1 MAGVLL
7 VLAGAACLVGCGSSG
22 GDTSVSMAASR
33 RPDVDQARVQQGNL
47 ALPAD
52 TAFNYTK
59 FTSGQ
64 EGQSARGDS
73 EVIANNGA
81 RCKAEVNHEGTAWG
95 GFQYGYCFDNATGKA
110 LNAVVSLSLKVHRS
124 ASRSDGGA
132 STVEV
137 AEGNCSLL
145 FFIKD
150 SYGLTLM
157 QEALVTSEL
166 GKGAKDATLK
176 ISPHFDVKME
186 PERGYYL
193 ILAGRADAK
202 APASQSAA
210 VSLEVSDVSIQIAW
224 KPSGSAEA
232 KEPATG
238 GGNEAPRAAALSN
251 EP

>member
-1 MAGVLL
+1 MVL
-7 VLAGAACLVGCGSSG
+7 VGAACLAGCGGAG

-33 RPDVDQARVQQGNL
+33 RPDVNDAGVQQGKL
-47 ALPAD
+47 ALPGD

-64 EGQSARGDS
+64 EGQSARGES
-73 EVIANNGA
+73 GEIANNGA
-81 RCKAEVNHEGTAWG
+81 RCKAAVKDKGTAWG

-110 LNAVVSLSLKVHRS
+110 LNAVVSLSLNVKRA
-124 ASRSDGGA
+124 ASHTEGA
-132 STVEV
+132 AGAVEV
-137 AEGNCSLL
+137 AGGNCSLI

-157 QEALVTSEL
+157 QESLVASEL

-176 ISPHFDVKME
+176 ITPHFDVKME

-193 ILAGRADAK
+193 ILSGRADAK

-210 VSLEVSDVSIQIAW
+210 VSLEASDISIKIAW
-224 KPSGSAEA
+224 TPSESARV
-232 KEPATG
+232 KTPATG
-238 GGNEAPRAAALSN
+238 DDDEAPRAAALSN